1 MIWTCEHLYSFPDLF
16 PIILYANR
24 ALHLSSF
31 DDDDD
36 EVPLAKR
43 AKFVSGKAASAK
55 ESNPSPAKSTP
66 PSRTGVEK
74 IPVSR
79 VIPPGDAPTPSAGR
93 DHVSIYFALFLPN
106 SPHVD

>member
-16 PIILYANR
+16 PIILYANS
-24 ALHLSSF
+24 ALHLSSS
-31 DDDDD
+31 DDDD
-36 EVPLAKR
+36 EIPLAKR
-43 AKFVSGKAASAK
+43 AKLASGRAASAK

-74 IPVSR
+74 IPVSK

-93 DHVSIYFALFLPN
+93 DHVSI
-106 SPHVD
+106 